1 MPRDL
6 LADRN
11 TLDAMPPLSK
21 EPAAS
26 SPPPEEPTPF
36 YRVPSMLIED
46 RFKRIKDLRPFPLLL
61 SSDDLDDCDW
71 LEHAAFA
78 PHEAASRE
86 KVRFAY
92 SSSSCHTLFPC
103 LPCCVCNHWAAVRR
117 HTVALVVRCPWLP
130 LSSPALPGTPSLR
143 D

>member
-26 SPPPEEPTPF
+26 SPPPDEPMPF
-36 YRVPSMLIED
+36 YRVPSTLIED
-46 RFKRIKDLRPFPLLL
+46 RFKRMKDLRPFPLLL
-61 SSDDLDDCDW
+61 NADDLDDCDW

-86 KVRFAY
+86 KVRFAPLSVSCQP
-92 SSSSCHTLFPC
+92 SSSIS
-103 LPCCVCNHWAAVRR
+103 V
-117 HTVALVVRCPWLP
+117 
-130 LSSPALPGTPSLR
+130 PGFCTTIG
-143 D
+143 